1 MSPKQ
6 QRLKLIE
13 PGQEDFNPNSG
24 PPVAVVTG
32 AGRGIGRALVEEL
45 HSRGYI
51 VVAVVRTLSDVRDL
65 FELDP
70 HKILPIRC
78 DVTEASTENT
88 LREFLESQV
97 PRVDLLINNAGFGA
111 TGYGIS
117 NLNYQELD
125 KVLDVHCY
133 GSIRCVRACM
143 PLLKASERATI
154 INMSSRFGSL
164 EWVASGTVPHDQ
176 ATYAYRIAKAALNM
190 LTSCLSIELQ
200 DEGVRVLAVDP
211 GKVKTRFGPK
221 DADTEPAEAARSII
235 ELVEKGSETGM
246 FVHASGDRV
255 PW

>member
-13 PGQEDFNPNSG
+13 GSQEDFSPGAG

-32 AGRGIGRALVEEL
+32 AGRGIGRALVQEL
-45 HSRGYI
+45 YARGYM

-70 HKILPIRC
+70 HKILPVRC
-78 DVTEASTENT
+78 DVTEPSTEST

-97 PRVDLLINNAGFGA
+97 SKVDLLINNAGFGA
-111 TGYGIS
+111 TGYGIRG
-117 NLNYQELD
+117 LNYEELD

-143 PLLKASERATI
+143 PLLKASEDATI
-154 INMSSRFGSL
+154 INISSRFGSL
-164 EWVASGTVPHDQ
+164 EWVASGTVPCDQ

-190 LTSCLSIELQ
+190 LTSCLAIELGE
-200 DEGVRVLAVDP
+200 EGIRVLAVDP

-221 DADTEPAEAARSII
+221 DADIEPQDAARAIVD
-235 ELVEKGSETGM
+235 LVEKGSSTGM
-246 FVHASGDRV
+246 FVQTSGEKV